1 MDLQQV
7 AKKIKKFYLSE
18 KRLPTYRE
26 IMQLFNYSSNA
37 SATHLVNKLVQA
49 GFITKDEKGNLVPD
63 KLFAV
68 PLLGAIRAGFPSPAY
83 QYQDRF
89 VDFFTY
95 LHSFPDDTFALEV
108 KGDSMIDAG
117 INEGDIAI
125 VEKGKEPHVGDIVA
139 AQIDG
144 EVTLKLLRKEN
155 GKFYLSP
162 ANKKYTE
169 LYPLHSLSVDG
180 VVINIIR
187 KYH

>member
-1 MDLQQV
+1 MDLQQS
-7 AKKIKKFYLSE
+7 AHKIKKFYISE

-26 IMQLFNYSSNA
+26 IMQIFNYSST
-37 SATHLVNKLVQA
+37 SPATYLIDKLIQA
-49 GFITKDEKGNLVPD
+49 GFLSKDEKGNLVPD
-63 KLFAV
+63 KLFAI
-68 PLLGAIRAGFPSPAY
+68 PILGTIRAGYPTPAY
-83 QYQDRF
+83 QFQDRF

-108 KGDSMIDAG
+108 KGDSMIEAG

-125 VEKGKEPHVGDIVA
+125 IEKNKEPQTGDIVA

-144 EVTLKLLRKEN
+144 EITLKLLMKEK
-155 GKFYLSP
+155 GKYFLSP
-162 ANKKYTE
+162 ANKNYTE